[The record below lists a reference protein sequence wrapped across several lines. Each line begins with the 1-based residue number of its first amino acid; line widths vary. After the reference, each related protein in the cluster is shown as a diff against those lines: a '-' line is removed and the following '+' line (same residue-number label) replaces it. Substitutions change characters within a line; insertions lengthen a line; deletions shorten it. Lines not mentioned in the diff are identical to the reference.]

1 MGPQE
6 TNIYNAIIITV
17 VVLGII
23 IAYFIISII
32 RQQRR
37 NLELHRL
44 NILAEITTLEKERT
58 RMAADL
64 HDELGPLL
72 SAIKF
77 KINSVDTTDEEDQ
90 YQLEKASNHIDD
102 LITRLREIAGNLMPS
117 ALLRK
122 GLVTALH
129 EFFNNIAR
137 SSLDIVFNPAQLP
150 DLPQEKSI
158 NIYRIVQEVTHNTIK
173 HANATQLIVDLSLKA
188 NKIVL
193 MTRDNGIG
201 FDYSNK
207 SKENSGLGLR
217 NLKSRA
223 EIMGGTVAIESR
235 PLKGTSYI
243 FEIPV
248 ND

>member
-6 TNIYNAIIITV
+6 TNIFNAIIITAA
-17 VVLGII
+17 VLGVII
-23 IAYFIISII
+23 SYFIISII

-44 NILAEITTLEKERT
+44 NILAEVTTLEKERT
-58 RMAADL
+58 RIAADL

-77 KINSVDTTDEEDQ
+77 KINSVDTVDEEDQ
-90 YQLEKASNHIDD
+90 YQLEKASTHIDD

-137 SSLDIVFNPAQLP
+137 SSLDIIFNAAPMPELA
-150 DLPQEKSI
+150 QEKSI
-158 NIYRIVQEVTHNTIK
+158 NLYRIVQEVTHNTIK
-173 HANATQLIVDLSLKA
+173 HAKATQLIVDLSVK
-188 NKIVL
+188 NNTIVL
-193 MTRDNGIG
+193 MTSDNGIG
-201 FDYSNK
+201 FDYAGK
-207 SKENSGLGLR
+207 TKENSGLGLR

-223 EIMGGTVAIESR
+223 EIMGGTVSIKSK
-235 PLKGTSYI
+235 PLKGTSYL